1 MEMTDMQKK
10 HNESLRATNDNQA
23 EQIAVLDAASRR
35 LKDELGAAK
44 DAAKDAE
51 TKATRLGEEG
61 EALEKEKAKLEES
74 IDAYRKKLDAL
85 ERSNKDQKHQLS
97 SLRVVV
103 EKQEANIAEKEKLN
117 SELEQKLG
125 QHAAMISMIQN
136 ITTGTGKKK

>member
-1 MEMTDMQKK
+1 MTKISVTFLHRTVADCPP
-10 HNESLRATNDNQA
+10 L
-23 EQIAVLDAASRR
+23 
-35 LKDELGAAK
+35 
-44 DAAKDAE
+44 
-51 TKATRLGEEG
+51 
-61 EALEKEKAKLEES
+61 
-74 IDAYRKKLDAL
+74 RKKLDAL

-117 SELEQKLG
+117 SDLEQKLG

>member
-1 MEMTDMQKK
+1 MKK
-10 HNESLRATNDNQA
+10 KLHGFNETGKRTERCMDAKIHSCTKPFLIPSPLR
-23 EQIAVLDAASRR
+23 E
-35 LKDELGAAK
+35 
-44 DAAKDAE
+44 
-51 TKATRLGEEG
+51 
-61 EALEKEKAKLEES
+61 
-74 IDAYRKKLDAL
+74 KLDAL
-85 ERSNKDQKHQLS
+85 ERSNKDQLS

>member
-1 MEMTDMQKK
+1 M
-10 HNESLRATNDNQA
+10 
-23 EQIAVLDAASRR
+23 DAKIHSC
-35 LKDELGAAK
+35 
-44 DAAKDAE
+44 
-51 TKATRLGEEG
+51 TKPFLIPSP
-61 EALEKEKAKLEES
+61 L
-74 IDAYRKKLDAL
+74 RKKLDAL